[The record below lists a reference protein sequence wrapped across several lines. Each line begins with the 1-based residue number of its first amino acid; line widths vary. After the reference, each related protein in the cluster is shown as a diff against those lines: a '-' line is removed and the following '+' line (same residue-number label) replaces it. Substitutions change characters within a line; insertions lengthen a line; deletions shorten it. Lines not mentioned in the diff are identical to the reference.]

1 MHECPSVPTA
11 LDVAAQHLVIKVGVA
26 VSQNLIETV
35 QLRAR
40 RASFSVNVRN
50 KYSPT
55 VRTRG
60 VSVFAADFAILAGLP
75 IVETSAHADV
85 P

>member
-1 MHECPSVPTA
+1 MHDCPSVPTA

-40 RASFSVNVRN
+40 RSSFSVNVRN
-50 KYSPT
+50 KYLTHS
-55 VRTRG
+55 
-60 VSVFAADFAILAGLP
+60 ADKGCFR
-75 IVETSAHADV
+75 VCR
-85 P
+85 